1 MADTPSSYYAK
12 ENSSVS
18 SGKKYF
24 NYTNVHETY
33 SQDAFSSFGQDSNK
47 NIGSTVA
54 NNFTGNNEEEVEAD
68 KYSGRYNFSKYD
80 REIDPELMADLKK
93 YN

>member
-1 MADTPSSYYAK
+1 M
-12 ENSSVS
+12 S

-24 NYTNVHETY
+24 NHTNIHETY

-47 NIGSTVA
+47 NIGLTLP
-54 NNFTGNNEEEVEAD
+54 NNFPGQIEEDGEAD
-68 KYSGRYNFSKYD
+68 KYSGRYNFSKYE
-80 REIDPELMADLKK
+80 RAIDPELMADLQR